1 MRIGDDAGW
10 RGGPLAWQVLI
21 GNWNHILCPKFFNCW
36 YYCIYSCVESDKKVF
51 FGQTNEVMRV
61 RCAWSKCPI
70 VKYYC
75 PPRFMVRRH
84 SIQPGEYCV
93 CSKYFYRDITFFF
106 ICGYVLLYVMYINK
120 GKLSHKPGLT
130 LLVVKNYFCWT
141 TMQKGWYFTNSWKT
155 FHINLIWL
163 KLGKN
168 KKYPIW
174 QYFFLKLQGIH
185 QEMIFLL

>member
-1 MRIGDDAGW
+1 MRSVLTSHHVVPVWQLINPVKIDSAMCVSNKKAWKYKHTRIGDDAGW

-93 CSKYFYRDITFFF
+93 CSKYFYRDITFFSF
-106 ICGYVLLYVMYINK
+106 VVMFCCMSCICTKTN
-120 GKLSHKPGLT
+120 SKPGLT
-130 LLVVKNYFCWT
+130 
-141 TMQKGWYFTNSWKT
+141 NS
-155 FHINLIWL
+155 ISC
-163 KLGKN
+163 
-168 KKYPIW
+168 
-174 QYFFLKLQGIH
+174 
-185 QEMIFLL
+185 